1 MEDGYSARY
10 FNSITSK
17 YNVYGLK
24 IASNFV
30 NMEYAEGYWSDTIDF
45 VRNQY
50 KGNVLYQMNWWLT
63 ASWDPSYEAKFK
75 EKINRPYL
83 KRWILLA

>member
-1 MEDGYSARY
+1 
-10 FNSITSK
+10 
-17 YNVYGLK
+17 
-24 IASNFV
+24 
-30 NMEYAEGYWSDTIDF
+30 MEYAEGYWSDTIDF

-63 ASWDPSYEAKFK
+63 ASWDPSYEAKFI

-83 KRWILLA
+83 KKVDIVSIDSWFEVSGKEIRHMKK